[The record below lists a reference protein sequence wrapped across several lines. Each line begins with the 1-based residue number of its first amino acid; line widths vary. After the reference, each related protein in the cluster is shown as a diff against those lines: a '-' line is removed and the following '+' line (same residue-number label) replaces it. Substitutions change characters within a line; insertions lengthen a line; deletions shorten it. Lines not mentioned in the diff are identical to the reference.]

1 MCKPTFSVHVYDM
14 KHPCSAF
21 LSTPTRHKVFR
32 KKLHGNM
39 IELAAAHDWL
49 AGSIMITMLAMRPRA
64 PCTSG
69 ITKYRRLNIS
79 TCGKC

>member
-39 IELAAAHDWL
+39 IELAAAHDL
-49 AGSIMITMLAMRPRA
+49 ACRKHNDHNAGNEAACALHFWHHQ
-64 PCTSG
+64 
-69 ITKYRRLNIS
+69 IS
-79 TCGKC
+79 ET